1 MTVYNVVKKGEGG
14 KEAVEK
20 LFNFLKDG
28 VYLVTFQHLNPK
40 SDEDTYRAVYF
51 QKLSFIAE
59 QTGHTKPD
67 MHEIV
72 KENLIMKLYE
82 KDSVSRGSLTL
93 EEWVGLLRS
102 IDIWAFQTYEII
114 LP

>member
-1 MTVYNVVKKGEGG
+1 MIYNIIEKGGEG
-14 KEAVEK
+14 AIEK
-20 LFNFLKDG
+20 LNKLYAFIKNG

-72 KENLIMKLYE
+72 KENLIQKLYQ
-82 KDSVSRGSLTL
+82 KDSVSKGSLTL
-93 EEWVGLLRS
+93 EEWVGLLQS
-102 IDIWAFQTYEII
+102 IDIWAFQNYEII